1 MKIFK
6 TAVKAILVFDAAYL
20 CFVCAEDVCSRIRSR
35 MRKKNKTEPEPYFF
49 DDEEEDTDYYL
60 TPALCMDSLRLLH
73 RGDVMDFI
81 KERIIPK
88 EKAVFQALTE
98 TEQEMTKLLLASC
111 IGLLVEEAPY
121 DERSFPTL
129 LDVLEYCTGEDE
141 PDAVDILMQENGKKQ
156 DPKPEYFC
164 RYQKYKLACQNKARI
179 IDVCRVIVNDILAE
193 LYHGYYNVELDSLLY
208 EPVSKKLSKTAFG
221 DADWEV
227 DEDALSDC

>member
-35 MRKKNKTEPEPYFF
+35 MKKKNKTEPEPHFL

-81 KERIIPK
+81 EERIVPK

-98 TEQEMTKLLLASC
+98 TEQEMTKLMHSPA
-111 IGLLVEEAPY
+111 IGNPVVEEYARQLR
-121 DERSFPTL
+121 EK
-129 LDVLEYCTGEDE
+129 
-141 PDAVDILMQENGKKQ
+141 GKHKG
-156 DPKPEYFC
+156 
-164 RYQKYKLACQNKARI
+164 
-179 IDVCRVIVNDILAE
+179 VIMN
-193 LYHGYYNVELDSLLY
+193 NVKG
-208 EPVSKKLSKTAFG
+208 VSKKLESSNLNFQFRT
-221 DADWEV
+221 DR
-227 DEDALSDC
+227 LRL

>member
-35 MRKKNKTEPEPYFF
+35 MKKKNKTEPEPHFL

-81 KERIIPK
+81 EERIVPK

-98 TEQEMTKLLLASC
+98 TE
-111 IGLLVEEAPY
+111 
-121 DERSFPTL
+121 
-129 LDVLEYCTGEDE
+129 
-141 PDAVDILMQENGKKQ
+141 
-156 DPKPEYFC
+156 
-164 RYQKYKLACQNKARI
+164 
-179 IDVCRVIVNDILAE
+179 
-193 LYHGYYNVELDSLLY
+193 H
-208 EPVSKKLSKTAFG
+208 
-221 DADWEV
+221 
-227 DEDALSDC
+227 

>member
-35 MRKKNKTEPEPYFF
+35 MKKKNKTEPEPYFF

-81 KERIIPK
+81 EERIVPK

-98 TEQEMTKLLLASC
+98 TEREMTKLLLASC
-111 IGLLVEEAPY
+111 IGLLWKKPLMMSGAFRRFWMCWDTVRVRMSLTQWTFSCRRTAKSRT
-121 DERSFPTL
+121 RSRSISAATRNTSWPVRTRP
-129 LDVLEYCTGEDE
+129 GS
-141 PDAVDILMQENGKKQ
+141 LM
-156 DPKPEYFC
+156 C
-164 RYQKYKLACQNKARI
+164 AA
-179 IDVCRVIVNDILAE
+179 
-193 LYHGYYNVELDSLLY
+193 
-208 EPVSKKLSKTAFG
+208 
-221 DADWEV
+221 
-227 DEDALSDC
+227 